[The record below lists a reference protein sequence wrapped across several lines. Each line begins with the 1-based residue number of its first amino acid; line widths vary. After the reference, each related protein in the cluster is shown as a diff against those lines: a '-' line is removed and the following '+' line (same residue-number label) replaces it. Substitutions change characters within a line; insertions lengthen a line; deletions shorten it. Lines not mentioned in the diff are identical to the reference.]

1 MTMMIFLIHIFHHT
15 HDTSMP
21 GDPRREAWMEE
32 EEFINSAV
40 SVTEVPK
47 VMTTSTGLLDTVK
60 QQWSL
65 VYLFVMLRLAT

>member
-1 MTMMIFLIHIFHHT
+1 MTIMIFLIHICHHT
-15 HDTSMP
+15 HDTNMP

-32 EEFINSAV
+32 EEFVNSAV

-47 VMTTSTGLLDTVK
+47 VITASTGLLDSVK

-65 VYLFVMLRLAT
+65 MYFFVMLRLAK